1 MQQEYIRSIV
11 LEDSSDITAGAK
23 IFPSTI
29 MGKEGKVDTPK
40 LEEHKKDAARQ
51 VVQDTRS
58 IHSPA
63 EVLSSVANPK
73 AIKVF
78 LSIVARNGLK
88 EYMRHVDVWKAYCS
102 LSFPKS

>member
-11 LEDSSDITAGAK
+11 LVDSSDIPAGAK

-78 LSIVARNGLK
+78 LSIVA
-88 EYMRHVDVWKAYCS
+88 EMD
-102 LSFPKS
+102 